1 MGLLPLGKQENMFC
15 QWRGGVG
22 WPHWLQAG
30 PPARPS
36 AGRQPVVVGVK
47 SWLTSR
53 LFPPA
58 GEEAP
63 SLGPQPNPLSQQGNN
78 GLDGLGGWMEG
89 QPSLFP
95 APTSDWDRLLGG
107 LVPPHLPT
115 PSCFAPCWA
124 YCLPSAGPRKTEGSG
139 NVSGLLLG
147 YRRAGG
153 GDERETALHRLRRFC
168 LGL

>member
-1 MGLLPLGKQENMFC
+1 MGLLPLRKQENMFC

-22 WPHWLQAG
+22 WPRWLQAG

-78 GLDGLGGWMEG
+78 GLDELGGGWKG
-89 QPSLFP
+89 NPLCSLLP
-95 APTSDWDRLLGG
+95 PVTGTGCWEVWSPLNSL
-107 LVPPHLPT
+107 PHLVFHLVGHT
-115 PSCFAPCWA
+115 VSHHRAKENRGLRK
-124 YCLPSAGPRKTEGSG
+124 CLWVVAGVLQSWGRG
-139 NVSGLLLG
+139 
-147 YRRAGG
+147 
-153 GDERETALHRLRRFC
+153 
-168 LGL
+168 